1 MSHSRRLGKRVRGPL
16 RRIYDGF
23 GLPDRRI
30 ARRLMKAGPNG
41 LFVRSYAPGSTAEDL
56 NLVLWT
62 WGDWPPAHLV
72 LIDDEARLSR

>member
-1 MSHSRRLGKRVRGPL
+1 MSHFRRLRQRVRRPL

-30 ARRLMKAGPNG
+30 ARRLMKAGHN
-41 LFVRSYAPGSTAEDL
+41 LLVRSYAPGSTAEDL

-62 WGDWPPAHLV
+62 WGDGLRPALC
-72 LIDDEARLSR
+72 